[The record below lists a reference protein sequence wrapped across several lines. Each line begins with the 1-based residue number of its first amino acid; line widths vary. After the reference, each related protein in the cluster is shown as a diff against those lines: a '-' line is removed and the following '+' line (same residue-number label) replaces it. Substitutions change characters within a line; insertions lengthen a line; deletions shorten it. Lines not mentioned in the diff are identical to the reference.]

1 MKEGASVGIVTSNF
15 HVFRALQ
22 IAKSTDF
29 PMSVEL
35 RRIPHQNICRT
46 ICCGNFCR
54 DEVAVIEKNGEH
66 PAQSRGVPCFHN
78 NKP

>member
-35 RRIPHQNICRT
+35 RRIPHQISAEQYAAG
-46 ICCGNFCR
+46 IFA
-54 DEVAVIEKNGEH
+54 EMKWLL
-66 PAQSRGVPCFHN
+66 
-78 NKP
+78 